1 MSRRMLVKLI
11 TIGKGIKE
19 VTVEDRSVFFQKI
32 KELSYVAAI
41 LVLGIYLR

>member
-32 KELSYVAAI
+32 KKIKYVTTI
-41 LVLGIYLR
+41 LVLSIYPK